1 MKNLVLAGVCLAAI
15 ALGQSGVVKAENQA
29 IPGAAVKATQGD
41 KALLTLTDD
50 QGAFQI
56 DGMTPGAWIVTVEMF
71 GFTTARK
78 EVTIGAIPSKFDFVL
93 TLRDRS
99 QLGRGPGGRGGQTGG
114 DAEAPSVDTAAA
126 PDTAPGTA
134 MAASD
139 GANESLM
146 VNGSLSQG
154 LQTNANDMRPDEG
167 MGGLGGPGGFGRGGP
182 GGGQGGP
189 GGPPGMAAMGGG
201 GPGGPGGGFGGG
213 PGGGGPGGGGFR
225 NMDPA
230 QMQQMMMDNYRQQLN
245 FTNDTE
251 WSAVQPLVQKV
262 SDARMAGGMGGG
274 MRGMFGRNRGGG
286 GGGGGGGGF
295 GGGNN
300 PFNQPNPDRDALQQ
314 ALDDN
319 APAAQVKALLQK
331 YQAGQKT
338 KQAALVAAQADL
350 RKVLTVQQEAQATLS
365 GLLD

>member
-1 MKNLVLAGVCLAAI
+1 MKVKNLLTVC
-15 ALGQSGVVKAENQA
+15 
-29 IPGAAVKATQGD
+29 GAA
-41 KALLTLTDD
+41 ALML
-50 QGAFQI
+50 GA
-56 DGMTPGAWIVTVEMF
+56 
-71 GFTTARK
+71 
-78 EVTIGAIPSKFDFVL
+78 
-93 TLRDRS
+93 
-99 QLGRGPGGRGGQTGG
+99 
-114 DAEAPSVDTAAA
+114 
-126 PDTAPGTA
+126 
-134 MAASD
+134 
-139 GANESLM
+139 
-146 VNGSLSQG
+146 GSIYAQ
-154 LQTNANDMRPDEG
+154 P
-167 MGGLGGPGGFGRGGP
+167 
-182 GGGQGGP
+182 
-189 GGPPGMAAMGGG
+189 GGG
-201 GPGGPGGGFGGG
+201 GPGGGF
-213 PGGGGPGGGGFR
+213 GGGPGGGGFR

-262 SDARMAGGMGGG
+262 SDARMAVGMGGG
-274 MRGMFGRNRGGG
+274 MRGMFGRNR
-286 GGGGGGGGF
+286 GGGGGF